1 MRQSEREIRDV
12 SVKDQ
17 LVEEMKQA
25 MKSRDE
31 IELSTIRLVR
41 AAVRNAEIE
50 KGEDLDDESVVE
62 VIQREAKRRREA
74 IEAYDKA
81 DRTDLADRERAELEI
96 LRRYL
101 PEQLGEIE
109 IAEIVRGIIAEV
121 GAVGPKDK
129 GKVMGLLMQRHRGRV
144 DGKTANQVADMIL
157 QG

>member
-1 MRQSEREIRDV
+1 MGDV
-12 SVKDQ
+12 STKEQ
-17 LVEEMKQA
+17 LVEEMKRA
-25 MKSRDE
+25 MKARDE
-31 IELSTIRLVR
+31 IALSTIRLVQ
-41 AAVRNAEIE
+41 AAIRYAEIDQG
-50 KGEDLDDESVVE
+50 KDLDDDGVAE

-74 IEAYDKA
+74 IEAYDQA
-81 DRTDLADRERAELEI
+81 GRADLADRERAELEI
-96 LRRYL
+96 LKRYL
-101 PEQLGEIE
+101 PQQLGESE

>member
-1 MRQSEREIRDV
+1 MQIKE
-12 SVKDQ
+12 Q
-17 LVEEMKQA
+17 LVEEMKKA

-31 IELSTIRLVR
+31 ITLSTIRLVR
-41 AAVRNAEIE
+41 AAVKNVEIDLG
-50 KGEDLDDESVVE
+50 KDLDDDGVTE

-81 DRTDLADRERAELEI
+81 SRTDLADRERAELEI

-101 PEQLGEIE
+101 PQQLGEAE
-109 IAEIVRGIIAEV
+109 IADIARKIIAEV

-144 DGKTANQVADMIL
+144 DGRMATQVVDGIL
-157 QG
+157 EA